1 MQHPNFETRHPLQ
14 TDEQQET
21 GFDPLHNFNKNRSR
35 GSLDGSFSSQPQ
47 STFLSYRKEW
57 DDLFLNSNYLAR
69 IRQAGV
75 NGRLRSSRFRSVCW
89 KLYLE
94 VLPEDKGQWIKRT
107 KEHRAQYEKI
117 KEMHITNPRKAAG
130 QQDLVVNNPL
140 SQDEGSLWNKFFQ
153 DKELKGMIKQDVF
166 RTFPEICYFQN
177 EDVRTKLTDILFC
190 YGRENEQLLYKQ
202 GMHEL
207 LAPIVFVLHCDHQA
221 FQHASETASPSD
233 EMKCLLDPAYLE
245 HDAYTMF
252 SQLME
257 TAEPWFSTFE
267 REVRKGKEEML
278 TSIPFARPQDAG
290 PSVAVVTKVN
300 RIQDQLVKKHDIELH
315 MHLNRLEIA
324 PQIYGIRWVR
334 LLFGREFSLQDL
346 LVVWDALFADSITLD
361 LVDYVFVAMLLY
373 IRDALIASNFQ
384 TCLGLLMHYPPIGD
398 INALLQKALFLR
410 DPKNNPRPVNYQFQQ
425 NLDYYKT
432 RGADLMNKT
441 RSASTAKAAPLNI
454 NKVSSSLLSFGR
466 KLIAPAMSGV
476 SGSVAPINSEVYSSS
491 SSSSYS
497 SSSSFTPPASAPA
510 PTLSHPLA
518 EPSAASPPPPPQTQ
532 VRGQTQNY
540 RLLKSESMPVHL
552 SKGQSSRTVSSSP
565 STESLSGGRGQST
578 ASPPLPPSRGSDVS
592 CSSPPLSATK
602 KESFFNITRSRSH
615 SKSMGKKETDEDL
628 EAQVSFLQ
636 GQINDL
642 EAMSKYCAKM
652 MNTHICKIQEV
663 ILQEHLEKEDEVLI
677 SLAGLKQIKDIL
689 KGALRFN
696 QSQLEA
702 EENEEI
708 TIADD
713 HYNSTA
719 AATETSLDSAR
730 HHGERLQGGDGT
742 QSRDFFLD
750 QGAST
755 EEKEKEE
762 EEETATIPPE
772 QQVASSLVSERKNWD
787 DYILVSQ
794 DGDLLAEGKLLARR
808 GRAAVRMEPEG
819 SSGTFHD
826 PLMTGATSG
835 SSSPEEGSTNSKD
848 SDFTMVNPNDL

>member
-1 MQHPNFETRHPLQ
+1 MSHKLGEPRPPRAQGVFMFTYHPTQFGVEKLINLLALCLPPL
-14 TDEQQET
+14 
-21 GFDPLHNFNKNRSR
+21 LR
-35 GSLDGSFSSQPQ
+35 
-47 STFLSYRKEW
+47 RKEW

-69 IRQAGV
+69 IRQAGIS
-75 NGRLRSSRFRSVCW
+75 GRLRSSRFRSVCW

-94 VLPEDKGQWIKRT
+94 ALPEDKNQWINKT
-107 KEHRAQYEKI
+107 KELRAQYEKI
-117 KEMHITNPRKAAG
+117 KETHITNPRKAAG

-153 DKELKGMIKQDVF
+153 DKELKGMIKQDVL
-166 RTFPEICYFQN
+166 RTFPEIRYFQD

-190 YGRENEQLLYKQ
+190 YARENEQLLYKQ

-221 FQHASETASPSD
+221 FQHASETASPSE
-233 EMKCLLDPAYLE
+233 EMKCLLNPVYLE
-245 HDAYTMF
+245 HDAYAMF

-257 TAEPWFSTFE
+257 TAEPWFSSYE

-278 TSIPFARPQDAG
+278 TSIPFARPQDSG
-290 PSVAVVTKVN
+290 PSVAIVTKVN

-334 LLFGREFSLQDL
+334 LLFGREFPLQDL

-361 LVDYVFVAMLLY
+361 LVDYIFVAMLLY

-441 RSASTAKAAPLNI
+441 RTKAAPLNI
-454 NKVSSSLLSFGR
+454 NKVSSSLLNFGR
-466 KLIAPAMSGV
+466 KLIAPAMSGAS
-476 SGSVAPINSEVYSSS
+476 SGISPINSEVHSSS
-491 SSSSYS
+491 SSSSS
-497 SSSSFTPPASAPA
+497 TS
-510 PTLSHPLA
+510 PT
-518 EPSAASPPPPPQTQ
+518 QTQ
-532 VRGQTQNY
+532 AQAQAQVQVQAQTQHY
-540 RLLKSESMPVHL
+540 RLLKSESMPVQL

-565 STESLSGGRGQST
+565 SIESLPGG
-578 ASPPLPPSRGSDVS
+578 DVS
-592 CSSPPLSATK
+592 ASSPPLSATK

-615 SKSMGKKETDEDL
+615 SKTMGKKETDEDL

-652 MNTHICKIQEV
+652 MNTHICKIQDV
-663 ILQEHLEKEDEVLI
+663 ILQEHLEKEDEVLV

-713 HYNSTA
+713 HYTSTA
-719 AATETSLDSAR
+719 AAETALTSSSHLGQLHQRGAAGR
-730 HHGERLQGGDGT
+730 P
-742 QSRDFFLD
+742 SRDSDLD
-750 QGAST
+750 GMGGRPVPQHT
-755 EEKEKEE
+755 
-762 EEETATIPPE
+762 PP
-772 QQVASSLVSERKNWD
+772 
-787 DYILVSQ
+787 
-794 DGDLLAEGKLLARR
+794 ARR
-808 GRAAVRMEPEG
+808 GRGMVRVEPEG
-819 SSGTFHD
+819 AAGTFHD
-826 PLMTGATSG
+826 PLMAAATSG
-835 SSSPEEGSTNSKD
+835 SSSPDEGSTHSKD
-848 SDFTMVNPNDL
+848 SDFTIVNPNDL

>member
-1 MQHPNFETRHPLQ
+1 MQHPNFETPHPLQ

-21 GFDPLHNFNKNRSR
+21 GFDPLNNFNKNHSR
-35 GSLDGSFSSQPQ
+35 GSLDSSAHSQSQ

-69 IRQAGV
+69 IRQAGI

-94 VLPEDKGQWIKRT
+94 ALPEDRGQWINKT
-107 KEHRAQYEKI
+107 KELRAQYEKI
-117 KEMHITNPRKAAG
+117 KETHITNPRKAAG

-153 DKELKGMIKQDVF
+153 DKELKGMIKQDVL
-166 RTFPEICYFQN
+166 RTFPEIRYFQD

-190 YGRENEQLLYKQ
+190 YARENEQLLYKQ

-221 FQHASETASPSD
+221 FQHASETASPSQ
-233 EMKCLLDPAYLE
+233 MLLIDVY
-245 HDAYTMF
+245 
-252 SQLME
+252 
-257 TAEPWFSTFE
+257 
-267 REVRKGKEEML
+267 GKEEML
-278 TSIPFARPQDAG
+278 TSIPFARPQDSG
-290 PSVAVVTKVN
+290 PSVAIVTKVN

-334 LLFGREFSLQDL
+334 LLFGREFPLQDL

-361 LVDYVFVAMLLY
+361 LVDYIFVAMLLY

-441 RSASTAKAAPLNI
+441 RTQGRNAKAAPLNI

-466 KLIAPAMSGV
+466 KLIAPAMSGASSGV
-476 SGSVAPINSEVYSSS
+476 SPINSEVHSSS
-491 SSSSYS
+491 SSSSS
-497 SSSSFTPPASAPA
+497 TSPASAPA
-510 PTLSHPLA
+510 PILPHPLA
-518 EPSAASPPPPPQTQ
+518 EPPTPVQTQTQTQTQ
-532 VRGQTQNY
+532 VQVQAQNQHY

-565 STESLSGGRGQST
+565 SIESLSGGRG
-578 ASPPLPPSRGSDVS
+578 SDVS
-592 CSSPPLSATK
+592 TSSPPLSATK

-615 SKSMGKKETDEDL
+615 SKTMGKKDMEEDL

-663 ILQEHLEKEDEVLI
+663 ILQEHLEKEDEVLV

-713 HYNSTA
+713 HYTSTA
-719 AATETSLDSAR
+719 AAETDLNTNNRVTPSLS
-730 HHGERLQGGDGT
+730 HCE
-742 QSRDFFLD
+742 
-750 QGAST
+750 
-755 EEKEKEE
+755 
-762 EEETATIPPE
+762 
-772 QQVASSLVSERKNWD
+772 
-787 DYILVSQ
+787 
-794 DGDLLAEGKLLARR
+794 
-808 GRAAVRMEPEG
+808 
-819 SSGTFHD
+819 
-826 PLMTGATSG
+826 
-835 SSSPEEGSTNSKD
+835 
-848 SDFTMVNPNDL
+848 